1 MSPAAAG
8 AELLDDLRTFVG
20 RFVAAPLPEALDA
33 IVLWAAHAHMS
44 GFFYTSPRL
53 ALLSPEPGSGK
64 TRVLEVLYPVVARP
78 MFSFSA
84 SPAAIFRKLAQEDHT
99 LLFDEVDTIFT
110 RKGKDD
116 GNEDLR
122 ALLNAG
128 YRRGATIPR
137 CVGPR
142 HEVQEFGVFA
152 PVALA
157 GLGDLPDTIMTR
169 SVIVRMRRRAPS
181 ERIEQFRMRIHEP
194 QGAELRDRLA
204 AWAEVVGPQVG
215 EAWPELPA
223 GVVDRDAEIWEPLL
237 AVADAAGGH
246 WPATARGACVELLK
260 VASDREVSLGVRLLG
275 DLRTVF
281 GTADALATSDIL
293 EALNELDEAPWG
305 DLYGKK
311 LEPRT
316 LARMLKRYGVTSTT
330 VKIGGKALRGYRR
343 ESLWDTWER
352 YLAPASGDAQ
362 PPQPPSTE
370 ADSRVSDATGQVA
383 PEPYRHAT
391 EVQPPQP
398 TRVAQVAH
406 VAEAPREV
414 QPQTRVLDG
423 APAEVAEV
431 ALMREPGRPL
441 EDRAAHAVAELRRLD
456 LDDLRTRYATAADR
470 LVDRLDLPSFIRDT
484 AKAEPVQVT
493 ATLELIAEDSLAGS
507 GTRPWPVYLSAARD
521 AFSRAKSGKR

>member
-1 MSPAAAG
+1 MSAAQTG
-8 AELLDDLRTFVG
+8 AELLDDLRIFVG
-20 RFVAAPLPEALDA
+20 RFVAAPQPEALDA
-33 IVLWAAHAHMS
+33 VVLWAAHAHMA

-99 LLFDEVDTIFT
+99 LLFDEVDAIFT

-157 GLGDLPDTIMTR
+157 GLGDLPDTVMTR
-169 SVIVRMRRRAPS
+169 SVIIRMRRRAPS

-194 QGAELRDRLA
+194 QGTVLRDRLA
-204 AWAEVVGPQVG
+204 VWAEAVGPQVG
-215 EAWPELPA
+215 EAWPELPP

-237 AVADAAGGH
+237 AVADEAGGH
-246 WPATARGACVELLK
+246 WPDTARRACVALLK
-260 VASDREVSLGVRLLG
+260 VAHDREVSLGVRLLA
-275 DLRTVF
+275 DVRTVF
-281 GTADALATSDIL
+281 GDQDAMATVDIL
-293 EALNELDEAPWG
+293 EHLNSLDEAPWG

-311 LEPRT
+311 MEPRA
-316 LARMLKRYGVTSTT
+316 LARMLSRYGVKSTS
-330 VKIGGKALRGYRR
+330 VKDGGRVLRGYRR
-343 ESLWDTWER
+343 EVLWDAWER
-352 YLAPASGDAQ
+352 YLAPASADAL
-362 PPQPPSTE
+362 PPLPPSQTAAHRVQDDVGPV
-370 ADSRVSDATGQVA
+370 ADARAGAATVA
-383 PEPYRHAT
+383 LPPLPAT
-391 EVQPPQP
+391 VAEV
-398 TRVAQVAH
+398 ADVAH
-406 VAEAPREV
+406 RNGEPLPRDRV
-414 QPQTRVLDG
+414 QDG
-423 APAEVAEV
+423 APAKVAEV
-431 ALMREPGRPL
+431 ADMRETGRPL
-441 EDRAAHAVAELRRLD
+441 EDRAAHAVAELRLLD
-456 LDDLRTRYATAADR
+456 LDDLRSRYAKAADH
-470 LVDRLDLPSFIRDT
+470 LVDRLELPSFIRDT

-521 AFSRAKSGKR
+521 AFTRAKGGKR